1 MRRKGLLGLVLLASA
16 IAGFVGHHLYYQ
28 AHHIPDH
35 TYITIADWGEDPR
48 LAETPEVEVPL
59 TGGES
64 AEPFFSVMSPRD
76 LVQLPAH
83 TIEAVSPDEIA
94 IALGDPLPEKNNND
108 VVDTDVA
115 ETPSSADTNMDVNVS
130 PEGADVDVD
139 VNALEDADADADA
152 AEDIDVPLLGKQES
166 SASASDSKS
175 PRKSH
180 NILLFISGFI
190 VFGFFSYLTYQHFRR

>member
-16 IAGFVGHHLYYQ
+16 IAGFVGHHLHYQ

-83 TIEAVSPDEIA
+83 TVESVSPDEIA
-94 IALGDPLPEKNNND
+94 IALGDPLPEENNNY
-108 VVDTDVA
+108 VADTDAV
-115 ETPSSADTNMDVNVS
+115 ETPSSADTNMDANTP
-130 PEGADVDVD
+130 PEGVDADVD
-139 VNALEDADADADA
+139 VNALEDANADVTD
-152 AEDIDVPLLGKQES
+152 DIDVPLLGEQETNT
-166 SASASDSKS
+166 SASDSKS

>member
-76 LVQLPAH
+76 LVQLPAR
-83 TIEAVSPDEIA
+83 TVESVSPDEIA
-94 IALGDPLPEKNNND
+94 IALGDPLPEENNNGAI
-108 VVDTDVA
+108 DTDVA
-115 ETPSSADTNMDVNVS
+115 ETPSSADTNMDVSAS
-130 PEGADVDVD
+130 PEDADADVDVD
-139 VNALEDADADADA
+139 VAN
-152 AEDIDVPLLGKQES
+152 DIDVPLLGEQS
-166 SASASDSKS
+166 SDVSDPASKS

>member
-16 IAGFVGHHLYYQ
+16 IAGFVGYHLYYQ

-35 TYITIADWGEDPR
+35 TYITIADWGEDPQ

-83 TIEAVSPDEIA
+83 IIEAVSPDEIA
-94 IALGDPLPEKNNND
+94 IALGDTLPEKNDND
-108 VVDTDVA
+108 TIDTDVA
-115 ETPSSADTNMDVNVS
+115 ETPSSEDAGT
-130 PEGADVDVD
+130 DVDI
-139 VNALEDADADADA
+139 NALEDTNADA
-152 AEDIDVPLLGKQES
+152 AEDIDVPLLGEQETS
-166 SASASDSKS
+166 VSASASKS